1 MKRFFPTAPLAVLL
15 AVPAGSAAQEASA
28 DGALEVSVR
37 EIWRTKGDPGFG
49 RIGGMAAWP
58 NGTVW
63 VGGQRLAE
71 VSEISADGTA
81 ARVVLR
87 EGEGPGEVGNVYK
100 IAALPQG
107 GVLIKHRRG
116 YDFFRPD
123 KRLRLRVRL
132 DSSFGSHGLMGT
144 PDGGF
149 IVSSG
154 HADPSHRFA
163 GYSVHRF
170 DSRGRHVRS
179 WHPVADH
186 DDWETVQRASGGP
199 VAPTRDGGM
208 LVSDAAPFRI
218 TRYSDLRGG
227 DPRLVVEDESVV
239 PSSEMDR
246 IVTRGPGP
254 TTRYTTA
261 WSRSFFVH
269 EMENGNILNMV
280 RVWPEDVDE
289 GPKTLWVVVSP
300 NGEILART
308 LMERGYRVW
317 SDTPDGHYLASY
329 GDGLYSYVAKL
340 EVTISPRP

>member
-1 MKRFFPTAPLAVLL
+1 M
-15 AVPAGSAAQEASA
+15 
-28 DGALEVSVR
+28 
-37 EIWRTKGDPGFG
+37 
-49 RIGGMAAWP
+49 
-58 NGTVW
+58 
-63 VGGQRLAE
+63 LAE
-71 VSEISADGTA
+71 VAEISADGTGT
-81 ARVVLR
+81 RVALR
-87 EGEGPGEVGNVYK
+87 EGEGPGEVRRVGK
-100 IAALPQG
+100 ISVLPQG
-107 GVLIKHRRG
+107 GVLIKQTLG

-123 KRLRLRVRL
+123 KQFRHRVRL

-149 IVSSG
+149 IVSAG
-154 HADPSHRFA
+154 HLDKGHRFV

-170 DSRGRHVRS
+170 DSSGQHVRS

-186 DDWETVQRASGGP
+186 DDWETVARASGGP

-261 WSRSFFVH
+261 WSRSFFVR
-269 EMENGNILNMV
+269 ELENGNILNVV
-280 RVWPEDVDE
+280 RMWPEGE
-289 GPKTLWVVVSP
+289 GEGEVPSPKTLWVVVSP

-308 LMERGYRVW
+308 PMERGYRVW
-317 SDTPDGHYLASY
+317 NDTPDGHYLASY
-329 GDGLYSYVAKL
+329 GEDYEFFVTKL